1 MTHLLH
7 YDLLAEFK
15 RQFFKDLL
23 TVEHVKGTQ
32 IKIDKISFPDGGID
46 EQANFWGYE
55 FNKNGVKYLL
65 SSKTKAEDG
74 TAKELVLSEI
84 LPIFARAPQKV
95 AYRGVV
101 YYQIKKPVSA
111 KIRPVKHYD
120 FRKLLDLLSSIPHS
134 NPTHQKLAWFI
145 EIAQNIDRANVRISS
160 PPGFG
165 KDSTVAIMGDLVGN
179 CATVENPT
187 IAKLEY
193 MHSYK
198 HLALNEVVGIK
209 NQAWRDIELYLLS
222 VGAFK
227 STITKRSRATETTK
241 EEMNV
246 SKLCLSLFYND
257 IDTYTNEP
265 YFDDI
270 AKGAVCDRF
279 VPLRLYGGFTEQF
292 KSISS
297 SDITKTVETNME
309 YYKQIVG
316 TLAYYASSYMTEYHG
331 YNQMGLM
338 KVPQR
343 WLFSLSTV
351 LRIIDVYC
359 ESQEEFDK
367 WIAVIN
373 QSIEDYME
381 MLRYPLLIRGF
392 AIKHLGFTK
401 EEVADKSVRQIH
413 QLVEA
418 LPFERKERLAKEIAF
433 LFSLNKVTTFIKKNI
448 LIGEFNHNGNVKA
461 ENHGFW

>member
-1 MTHLLH
+1 MTHPLH
-7 YDLLAEFK
+7 YDLLAEFE
-15 RQFFKDLL
+15 RQYFKELL
-23 TVEHVKGTQ
+23 TAEHVKGTQ

-65 SSKTKAEDG
+65 SSKTRAEDG
-74 TAKELVLSEI
+74 TDKEIVLSDI
-84 LPIFARAPQKV
+84 LPIFARNLQKV

-111 KIRPVKHYD
+111 RIRPVKHYD
-120 FRKLLDLLSSIPHS
+120 FRTMLDLLSSIPHS
-134 NPTHQKLAWFI
+134 NPVHQKLSWFI
-145 EIAQNIDRANVRISS
+145 EVAQIIDRANVRISS

-165 KDSTVAIMGDLVGN
+165 KDSNVAIMGDLLGN
-179 CATVENPT
+179 CATIENPT

-198 HLALNEVVGIK
+198 HLAINEVVGVQK
-209 NQAWRDIELYLLS
+209 TAWRDIEQYLLS

-257 IDTYTNEP
+257 IDCYTTEA

-279 VPLRLYGGFTEQF
+279 VPMRFHGGFIEAF
-292 KSISS
+292 KSLSS
-297 SDITKTVETNME
+297 SEIVDTVAHNMDT
-309 YYKQIVG
+309 YKKLIG
-316 TLAYYASSYMTEYHG
+316 TLTYYQHNYMTEYHA
-331 YNQMGLM
+331 YDTSRLI

-343 WLFSLSTV
+343 WGFSLSTI
-351 LRIIDVYC
+351 LRICDVY
-359 ESQEEFDK
+359 SKDQVEFDA
-367 WIAVIN
+367 WIGVIN
-373 QSIEDYME
+373 TCIEDYME
-381 MLRYPLLIRGF
+381 MLRYPMMLKKF
-392 AIKHLGFTK
+392 AIKYLGLPK
-401 EEVADKSVRQIH
+401 EEVDETSVRSLYMLIESLPKE
-413 QLVEA
+413 QLDR
-418 LPFERKERLAKEIAF
+418 LTKELAFVKH
-433 LFSLNKVTTFIKKNI
+433 LTKTKTFIERNK
-448 LIGEFNHNGNVKA
+448 LLSEYTHNGNNQT